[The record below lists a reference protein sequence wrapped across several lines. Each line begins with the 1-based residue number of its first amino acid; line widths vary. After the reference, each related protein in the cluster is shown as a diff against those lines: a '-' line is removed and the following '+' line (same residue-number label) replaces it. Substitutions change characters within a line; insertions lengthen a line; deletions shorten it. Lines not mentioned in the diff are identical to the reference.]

1 MQNIQVI
8 TDSGGCNKYIIKY
21 IGKIDSQN
29 FVIVYTNSHSNGRLV
44 TKATHIH
51 NSKLSSSKT
60 NKDKAQKN
68 KRENSHASGKGISIN
83 EIFYALLLYSEVA
96 TDLSFI
102 DIATAPLE
110 FRLQSKFKLNKNND
124 TNDGVEAGCE
134 CNNARV
140 SQQ

>member
-29 FVIVYTNSHSNGRLV
+29 FAIVHTDSHSNGRLI

-60 NKDKAQKN
+60 NEDKAREN
-68 KRENSHASGKGISIN
+68 KRENSHASGKDIFIN
-83 EIFYALLLYSEVA
+83 EMFHILLLYSEVA

-102 DIATAPLE
+102 DIATTPLE
-110 FRLQSKFKLNKNND
+110 FRL
-124 TNDGVEAGCE
+124 
-134 CNNARV
+134 
-140 SQQ
+140 